1 MVERLLTY
9 KPLEFM
15 HEFHAVPFVAV
26 LMLSVSSNALILDDS
41 IEVMEG
47 TASSVLA
54 THPVFDGS
62 QYLFAFSSSTYQSQG
77 RFWQLTGELS
87 T

>member
-26 LMLSVSSNALILDDS
+26 LMLSVSSNAFILDDS
-41 IEVMEG
+41 IEV

-77 RFWQLTGELS
+77 RFWQLTGELP